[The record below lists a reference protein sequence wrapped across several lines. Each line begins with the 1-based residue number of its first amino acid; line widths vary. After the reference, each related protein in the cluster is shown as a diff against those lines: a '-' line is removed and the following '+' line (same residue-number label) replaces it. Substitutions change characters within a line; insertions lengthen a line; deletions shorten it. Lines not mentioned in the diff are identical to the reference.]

1 MSRLVAPTGTKGCA
15 GLLSRLEPP
24 TGTKGPCPPLAW
36 LGVGPGTKAT
46 YCPGPKGC
54 RDKWPGTNACFI
66 DVHVLYL
73 HHGYAS
79 NNHGAHTAYGTIQVA
94 CIAGTKT
101 IMFAVQ
107 KPLYRSID
115 RQMDVA
121 TTRLLNLYLVKLARL
136 HAKYQPQAT
145 TDAT

>member
-1 MSRLVAPTGTKGCA
+1 MQRIIQVRTTKSV
-15 GLLSRLEPP
+15 L
-24 TGTKGPCPPLAW
+24 
-36 LGVGPGTKAT
+36 T
-46 YCPGPKGC
+46 YCPGPKDC
-54 RDKWPGTNACFI
+54 RDKWPVTNACFI

-121 TTRLLNLYLVKLARL
+121 TTRLLNLYLVKLAWL

-145 TDAT
+145 TDAILDQLTASNSRNHVVYSLLPKW

>member
-1 MSRLVAPTGTKGCA
+1 MQRIIQVRTTKFV
-15 GLLSRLEPP
+15 L
-24 TGTKGPCPPLAW
+24 
-36 LGVGPGTKAT
+36 T
-46 YCPGPKGC
+46 YCPGPKDC
-54 RDKWPGTNACFI
+54 RDKWPVTNACFI

-94 CIAGTKT
+94 CVAGTKT

-121 TTRLLNLYLVKLARL
+121 TTRLLNLYLVKLGYQVPTR
-136 HAKYQPQAT
+136 QPQTMLLDQLT
-145 TDAT
+145 TSNSRNLVRRDRERERELL